1 MAHYQYETTEVDT
14 SKKYAMTVLPII
26 IAPDSRLKEKAAP
39 VDTVDTCILELMK
52 DMLETMYSAPGIGLA
67 ATQVG
72 VLKRVVVVD
81 ISKQDLNHKQINFF
95 NR

>member
-1 MAHYQYETTEVDT
+1 
-14 SKKYAMTVLPII
+14 MTVLPII

-39 VDTVDTCILELMK
+39 VNTVDTCILELMK
-52 DMLETMYSAPGIGLA
+52 DMLETMYWLRHWSA

-81 ISKQDLNHKQINFF
+81 ISKQDLPNEPICMANPEITWFQ
-95 NR
+95 